1 MPMSPRLHRALLV
14 LLVLPAACSS
24 SGAPADASSSTPPP
38 PEGGATVGAA
48 APAAGTTAR
57 FPEGAI
63 YREEQAERG
72 RQVFRES
79 CSSCHY
85 SSEMQGTQFQFQWGR
100 RTVEDLYEHLV
111 KTMPEDAPG
120 TLSPSAYV
128 DVVSYI
134 LRLNGFEAGAA
145 ELRTDDPSFQV
156 RLAAPS
162 GTR

>member
-1 MPMSPRLHRALLV
+1 MSPRLHRALLA

-24 SGAPADASSSTPPP
+24 SGAPAEASSSTPAP
-38 PEGGATVGAA
+38 PEREARVAA
-48 APAAGTTAR
+48 AAHTAGTTAR
-57 FPEGAI
+57 SPEGGI
-63 YREEQAERG
+63 YRQEQAERG

-79 CSSCHY
+79 CSECHY

-120 TLSPSAYV
+120 TLSSSAYV

-134 LRLNGFEAGAA
+134 LRLNGFQAGPA
-145 ELRTDDPSFQV
+145 ELRSDDPSFQV
-156 RLAAPS
+156 SLEAPS
-162 GTR
+162 GAR